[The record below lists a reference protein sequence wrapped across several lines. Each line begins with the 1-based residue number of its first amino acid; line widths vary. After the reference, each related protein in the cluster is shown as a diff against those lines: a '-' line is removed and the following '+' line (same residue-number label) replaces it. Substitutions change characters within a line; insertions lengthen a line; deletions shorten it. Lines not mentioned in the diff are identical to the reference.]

1 MKNIIKIL
9 LVLLTLALTVC
20 AFVAC
25 DNDDSSSSSSSSS
38 SSEECKHE
46 NNETMSGKAPTC
58 TEEGYT
64 DYTKCSGCG
73 EEQGKEVIPATGHQ
87 NGAAATCES
96 AQTCTVCSAV
106 IAPALGHDMVND
118 EAVAPTCTTDGKEAG
133 AHCSRCNH
141 KTGGAVIAATHTWT
155 SLDEAGS
162 RECTACS
169 NSEIYTA
176 EALATVLAKNGKVT
190 LMANIDV
197 STQLS
202 IPAGVTVVL
211 DMNGKTIAG
220 AFQPESTTKHI
231 YPISNSGTLTI
242 NGGKITGRGI
252 YNQDGGIMT
261 INDTIIIAEDFNGG
275 ACIWSYGGEVYI
287 NNGNF
292 TGYCGIVSAQ
302 GYLEINGG
310 SYICKS
316 GIDDEGEMIG
326 SPTYNIRAYNGLK
339 ITSGTF
345 TSRHGVI
352 YVGGGEATIDA
363 GSFTIEFTATTT
375 SNVVYVGG
383 TSTLTING
391 GDFISDDTNDKADSG
406 TALITNGDNASV
418 IVKGGKFVGMNGMVS
433 GNITLY
439 GGNFNTVWNYNSY
452 DKLADKI
459 AAGYTATQNQE
470 DGSWTISA
478 ENAQ

>member
-1 MKNIIKIL
+1 MKLKQIIFTLVVMLSSFANAAVTVTSEADLEKALTTGGDVVLGSNIIVTEMI
-9 LVLLTLALTVC
+9 TV
-20 AFVAC
+20 
-25 DNDDSSSSSSSSS
+25 
-38 SSEECKHE
+38 
-46 NNETMSGKAPTC
+46 
-58 TEEGYT
+58 
-64 DYTKCSGCG
+64 
-73 EEQGKEVIPATGHQ
+73 
-87 NGAAATCES
+87 
-96 AQTCTVCSAV
+96 
-106 IAPALGHDMVND
+106 
-118 EAVAPTCTTDGKEAG
+118 
-133 AHCSRCNH
+133 
-141 KTGGAVIAATHTWT
+141 
-155 SLDEAGS
+155 
-162 RECTACS
+162 
-169 NSEIYTA
+169 
-176 EALATVLAKNGKVT
+176 
-190 LMANIDV
+190 
-197 STQLS
+197 
-202 IPAGVTVVL
+202 PAGVTATL
-211 DMNGKTIAG
+211 DLNGCAITSGLQADDN
-220 AFQPESTTKHI
+220 TKHI

-459 AAGYTATQNQE
+459 ADGYTATQNQE